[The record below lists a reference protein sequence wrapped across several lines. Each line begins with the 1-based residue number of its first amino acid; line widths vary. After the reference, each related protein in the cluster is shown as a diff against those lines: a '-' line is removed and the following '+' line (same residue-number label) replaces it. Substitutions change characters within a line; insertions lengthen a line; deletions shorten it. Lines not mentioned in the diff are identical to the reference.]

1 MSSRRALFVCACL
14 GLLTFGIVFTTL
26 GSVLPSIIERFGID
40 KAQAGG
46 LFVLMTLGI
55 LAGSLVFGPLVD
67 RYGYKGILL
76 ATIGLTFVGLEGIAF
91 APSLALLRLAI
102 VTIGFAGGIVNGG
115 TNALVADISSG
126 ERGASLNLLGVF
138 FGVGAVGVPFLL
150 ATLTGPFTQS
160 ALIAS
165 VGALAFVP
173 LAVIAATSFPAPK
186 QAQGF
191 PIAAASG
198 LLRDPLILL
207 MGFMLFLE
215 SGLEITVGG
224 WTSTFVREQL
234 AVAPGPALV
243 ILSLYWLG
251 MMLARLALGSILRRA
266 PPFTVLY
273 VCLAI
278 ALAGS
283 TLLLATRSVAM
294 ATLGVFLLGVGF
306 AAMFP
311 TLLGF
316 IGDRYADLSGTAFS
330 LVIAMA
336 LLGGMSLPYLAG
348 ILGGTYG
355 MRGSFV
361 IVPAALVIH
370 AILLGILKR
379 GLHRAESARTAAV
392 IS

>member
-1 MSSRRALFVCACL
+1 VKSVSSRRALFACACL
-14 GLLTFGIVFTTL
+14 GLLTFGIVFTML

-55 LAGSLVFGPLVD
+55 LAGSLVFGPMVD

-76 ATIGLTFVGLEGIAF
+76 AAIGFTFIGLEGIAF
-91 APSLALLRLAI
+91 APSLALLRVAI
-102 VTIGFAGGIVNGG
+102 VIIGFAGGIVNGG
-115 TNALVADISSG
+115 TNALVADISGG

-138 FGVGAVGVPFLL
+138 FGIGAVGVPFIL
-150 ATLTGPFTQS
+150 ATLTGRFTQS

-165 VGALAFVP
+165 IGALVVIP
-173 LAVIAATSFPAPK
+173 MAVIAVTAFPAPK
-186 QAQGF
+186 QPQGF
-191 PIAAASG
+191 PIAAAAG
-198 LLRDPLILL
+198 LLKDPLFLL
-207 MGFMLFLE
+207 MGLMLFLE
-215 SGLEITVGG
+215 SGLENSVGG
-224 WTSTFVREQL
+224 WTSTFVQEELEAAAR
-234 AVAPGPALV
+234 PALV

-251 MMLARLALGSILRRA
+251 MTLGRLALGSILRRA

-278 ALAGS
+278 ALVGS
-283 TLLLATRSVAM
+283 ALLLTTHSVEM
-294 ATLGVFLLGVGF
+294 AAVAVFLLGLGF

-311 TLLGF
+311 NVLGF

-336 LLGGMSLPYLAG
+336 LVGGMLLPFLAG
-348 ILGGTYG
+348 ILGGRYG

-361 IVPAALVIH
+361 IVPVALVIL

-379 GLHRAESARTAAV
+379 GPRRTQSV
-392 IS
+392 R